1 MSLLLV
7 GLAIVILG
15 GGAALAAN
23 RRADA
28 ASFLGAGGALI
39 GCGIAFAGAL
49 QALLAGG
56 AESLRLP
63 WAVPLGGFH
72 LQLDALSALFLLP
85 VLGLSGIAA
94 VYGAE
99 YLRGSLRPRALG
111 FSWFCYNL
119 LIASMALVLVA
130 ADGVLFLVAWE
141 VMALASFFL
150 VAFEHERAEVR
161 EAAWTYLIAS
171 HLGTAFVVAFFL
183 ILGTRAGSLDFDR
196 LGGVSGARASLLFLF
211 AVIGFGTK
219 AGFMPLHV
227 WLPEAHPA
235 APSHVS
241 AVMSGVMIKTGIYGI
256 LRAVTLLDAPAAAEA
271 MAGKP
276 PEWWGWLLVGIGLT
290 SGVLGV
296 LFALAQHDLKR
307 LLAYHSV
314 ENIGIIALGLGI
326 GLIGVSAEMPALA
339 VIGFAGALLH
349 VVNHAVFKG
358 LLFLGAGAV
367 QHATGTREIDHL
379 GGLLK
384 RMPWTGAAFLV
395 GAAAISGL
403 PPLNG
408 FVSEFLIYVGAFHGG
423 AALSGANAVASL
435 FAILALALI
444 GGLALA
450 CFAKAFGIIF
460 LGEPRSEHALHAHE
474 AGLAMRLPMLL
485 LAAVCLAIGL
495 CAPQVVLAMAPAVA
509 CIVRMPPADTAHL
522 LSATAL
528 PLSGIVLCAAGFLF
542 LAALLGW
549 IRLRLAG
556 RDAPART
563 GTWDCGYARPTA
575 RMQYTAS
582 SFAQP
587 LTDLFRVFLG
597 TRREFTPPQGAL
609 PTQPSAFHSETPDVF
624 TERCFRPVFDGI
636 AWLMAHPRRL
646 QHGRV
651 QVYVLYVALTLVALL
666 IWYLGWLT

>member
-1 MSLLLV
+1 MSLLLI

-23 RRADA
+23 RRADT
-28 ASFLGAGGALI
+28 ASLIGAGGALI
-39 GCGIAFAGAL
+39 GCGVAFAGAL
-49 QALLAGG
+49 RALIAGG
-56 AESLRLP
+56 VESLRLP
-63 WAVPLGGFH
+63 WSVPLGGFH

-94 VYGAE
+94 VYGVE

-141 VMALASFFL
+141 VMALSSFFL
-150 VAFEHERAEVR
+150 VAFEHERKEVR

-183 ILGTRAGSLDFDR
+183 ILGARAGSFDFDQIGR
-196 LGGVSGARASLLFLF
+196 VSGGRAGLLFLF
-211 AVIGFGTK
+211 AVVGFGTK

-241 AVMSGVMIKTGIYGI
+241 AVMSGVMIKTGTYGI
-256 LRAVTLLDAPAAAEA
+256 LRAVTLLGPPAA
-271 MAGKP
+271 
-276 PEWWGWLLVGIGLT
+276 WWGWLLVGIGLT

-314 ENIGIIALGLGI
+314 ENVGIIALGLGI
-326 GLIGVSAEMPALA
+326 GLIGVSAATPTLA

-367 QHATGTREIDHL
+367 QHATGTLEIDHL

-384 RMPWTGAAFLV
+384 RMPWTGATFLV
-395 GAAAISGL
+395 GAAAICGL

-423 AALSGANAVASL
+423 AALNGANAVASI

-450 CFAKAFGIIF
+450 CFTKAFGVIF
-460 LGEPRSEHALHAHE
+460 LGEPRGEHALHAHE
-474 AGLAMRLPMLL
+474 AGPAMRLPMLL

-495 CAPQVVLAMAPAVA
+495 CAPQIVLAMAPAVG
-509 CIVRMPPADTAHL
+509 CIVQTPAVETARL
-522 LSATAL
+522 LSATSL
-528 PLSGIVLCAAGFLF
+528 PLTGIVLCAAGLLF
-542 LAALLGW
+542 LAALFGW
-549 IRLRLAG
+549 IRLQLAG
-556 RDAPART
+556 RDSPART

-597 TRREFTPPQGAL
+597 TRRRFTPPQGVL
-609 PTQPSAFHSETPDVF
+609 PTQRAVFHSETPDVF
-624 TERCFRPVFDGI
+624 TELCFRPIFTGI

-651 QVYVLYVALTLVALL
+651 QLYVLYVALTLVGLL
-666 IWYLGWLT
+666 IWYLGWLS